1 MFWEEVVGT
10 LMHTGIQ
17 DHSQISS
24 LTNLKLIDE
33 HFKLIYNIGCLANR
47 RTWNVDWNHFENW
60 KSPTGKVRWTR
71 EHTLAIPLCRHCLL
85 PQHIWKFTEI
95 ENFREKGMFLKC
107 TMSLT
112 EGLHHLRSNFWHIF
126 PDNFKKFFIILY
138 FLVVWNEL
146 ILE

>member
-10 LMHTGIQ
+10 LMHIGVQ
-17 DHSQISS
+17 DHSQINS

-33 HFKLIYNIGCLANR
+33 HFKLIYNFGCLANR

-60 KSPTGKVRWTR
+60 KTPARKVRWTR
-71 EHTLAIPLCRHCLL
+71 EHTLEIPLCRHCLL
-85 PQHIWKFTEI
+85 PQHIWKFMEV

-112 EGLHHLRSNFWHIF
+112 EGLHHLHSNFWHIF
-126 PDNFKKFFIILY
+126 PDNL
-138 FLVVWNEL
+138 L
-146 ILE
+146 